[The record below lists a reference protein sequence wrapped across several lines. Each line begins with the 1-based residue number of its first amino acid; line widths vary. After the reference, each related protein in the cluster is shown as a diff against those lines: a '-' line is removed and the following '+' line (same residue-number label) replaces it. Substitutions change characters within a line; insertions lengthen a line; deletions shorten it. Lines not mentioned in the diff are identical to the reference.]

1 MACKDGP
8 EASRPEAFAMGTP
21 ELGRSTPMGKFVR
34 KRAQKVGLPPGTL
47 VYTGEKVDEKVSI
60 TLIDYDEQHYQE
72 KEIAGFD
79 QCLLLKDKPGVT
91 WIKVNGIHQVG
102 NLEKLGEC
110 FNLHPLILEDILNTD
125 QRPKIEDFENY
136 LYIVL
141 RIINYSPDSE
151 LSSEQVSLILGSNF
165 LISLQESNGAIFA
178 PILDRL
184 RTSKGRIRK
193 SGADYL
199 AYALMD
205 LIVDNYFVV
214 LEQFGEVLEY
224 LEEEVVKRPTPE
236 TLQDIHR
243 FKYDMIMLRKSIWP
257 LREVVGRLERKE
269 SDLIQD
275 ATGIYFKDVY
285 DHTIVAIDNIE
296 TYRDILSGMLDIY
309 LSSISNRLN
318 QIMKVLTVIATLF
331 MPLTFMAGVWG
342 MNFKHMPELGWVW
355 GYPMAL
361 GLMAV
366 VALCMIHYFH
376 RKKWL

>member
-1 MACKDGP
+1 
-8 EASRPEAFAMGTP
+8 
-21 ELGRSTPMGKFVR
+21 MGKFVR

-60 TLIDYDEQHYQE
+60 TIIDYDEQHYQE
-72 KEIAGFD
+72 KEVASFD
-79 QCLLLKDKPGVT
+79 ECLLLKDKPGVT
-91 WIKVNGIHQVG
+91 WIKVNGIHAVG

-110 FNLHPLILEDILNTD
+110 FNLHPLVLEDILNTD

-141 RIINYSPDSE
+141 RIIKYSQEE

-165 LISLQESNGAIFA
+165 LISLQESDGAIFD
-178 PILDRL
+178 PIQDRL

-199 AYALMD
+199 AYTLMD

-214 LEQFGEVLEY
+214 LEQFGEALEY

-243 FKYDMIMLRKSIWP
+243 FKYDMIMLRKSVWP

-269 SDLIQD
+269 SDLLQD

-296 TYRDILSGMLDIY
+296 TYRDILSGMMDIY
-309 LSSISNRLN
+309 LSGISNRLN

-361 GLMAV
+361 GLMVV